1 MVITMTAEEKI
12 SQLEIKNA
20 VLNEKVKRLESV
32 IYGTLTF
39 AFLQLVGLFLFWI
52 KDLING

>member
-1 MVITMTAEEKI
+1 MTAEEKI
-12 SQLEIKNA
+12 SELEIKNA